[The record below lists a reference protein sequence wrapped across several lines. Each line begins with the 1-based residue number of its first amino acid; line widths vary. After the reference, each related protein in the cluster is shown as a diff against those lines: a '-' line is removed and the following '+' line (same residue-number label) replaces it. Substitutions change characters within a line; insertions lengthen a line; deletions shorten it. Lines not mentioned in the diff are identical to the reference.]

1 MKLLGWGFY
10 SSLWRI
16 FGLPDVALA
25 LSHPHDFYFHDLARF
40 HPASMEKLALTRNAK
55 RAFDY
60 YERMIA
66 ELTSQGYE
74 FAFVGEAY
82 EYVQSLVGLQEYAL
96 ADWK

>member
-1 MKLLGWGFY
+1 
-10 SSLWRI
+10 
-16 FGLPDVALA
+16 
-25 LSHPHDFYFHDLARF
+25 
-40 HPASMEKLALTRNAK
+40 MEKLALTRNAK